1 MCGGGDKGM
10 PPTGLGPLLR
20 GGGRG
25 GGKGKNKN
33 NKPRSNQVERR
44 LLVYA
49 SRTALCIFSA
59 SVAKT

>member
-20 GGGRG
+20 GGGG

-33 NKPRSNQVERR
+33 NKPRSNQVEQR